1 MHKNSFKHSGTL
13 GDLIYA
19 LPVVQH
25 LGGGDFYLHMNQ
37 IDYLS
42 QRYYGVNA
50 PVFHSGRMNIN
61 DFEFMKDFMRV
72 QNYITKFEPMD
83 PRTAEITHNLDRF
96 RDLFVRH
103 PGNYVDCY
111 ADVFNI
117 KDDNVKRTLRNTAWL
132 DVPSVIEVPDRDVV
146 INRTLRWVPPQLSP
160 IWQDWQAQ
168 GVEQRAVFVG
178 LGDEYTAFCQATGW
192 DIPYRP
198 TGTLLE
204 VAQLIAGAKV
214 FIGNQSAALAVALG
228 LGHTDIW
235 CEGRRDL
242 PMERNEC
249 YFPLRPGLHYF

>member
-19 LPVVQH
+19 LPIVQH

-42 QRYYGVNA
+42 QHYYGVTA
-50 PVFHSGRMNIN
+50 PMFHTGRMNVK
-61 DFEFMKDFMRV
+61 DFEFMKDFMRA
-72 QNYITKFEPMD
+72 QSYITKFEPMD

-117 KDDNVKRTLRNTAWL
+117 KDDNVKRTLRNSAWL
-132 DVPSVIEVPDRDVV
+132 DVPSILEEPGRDVV
-146 INRTLRWVPPQLSP
+146 INRTLRWVPQQPSP
-160 IWQDWQAQ
+160 IWQDWKEQ
-168 GVEQRAVFVG
+168 GVESRSMFVG
-178 LGDEYTAFCQATGW
+178 LPDEYTAFCQATGW
-192 DIPYRP
+192 NIPYRP

-204 VAQLIAGAKV
+204 VAQLIAGSKV

-228 LGHTDIW
+228 LGHMDIW

-249 YFPLRPGLHYF
+249 YFPQRPGLHYF